1 MVISVVLQIKGY
13 AETHWTD
20 TEHDPEDQSN
30 GDSFNGHVD
39 YLATKAYLHGSSSSI
54 EVVIEPGTSKHRFAC
69 QLPTTCPSSFEGTF
83 GQIRYLVN
91 VRFVRPWKFDQNFS
105 RCFTVL
111 KVMDLN
117 SQSLMLRVPTQVES
131 QRTFCCFPCR
141 SAPLS
146 MCLSLPRGG
155 FVPGQTVAVEIM
167 VSNDSGVPVEDI
179 TVKLAM
185 VVIYYSQ
192 PPCAD
197 TNKDHFV
204 MVLKTGEGVSSKCRK
219 QLTFDLKVPA
229 TPPTCFDLCSIIQ
242 IGYQVEAE
250 ARVKGCHGSQSLHM
264 PITIGSV
271 PLTKVPVQ
279 ARTEKTFGVWP
290 FRSDPL
296 TLELNLPQ
304 TGFVP
309 GQTVPVNVLV
319 GNESKIRVYEVKV
332 ALAMMIT
339 YYSDLSSGVNS
350 ERKSVAKLKADGV
363 MRNSRKMYDFQLPIP
378 STPPSCFHLCRIIKI
393 GYQIE
398 VVAKVKGMH
407 VNGTLV
413 LPVTI
418 CGVPIAPPMGQY
430 IPDSSTDQSTLT
442 LIEGEGACAPAA
454 PPYPWSEGSVPSPPS
469 YAEAMHMHPD
479 PEKPRQGQPE
489 PRDLVEKSYSPLYP
503 VYKLPPQTEA
513 KKDKEEQK

>member
-1 MVISVVLQIKGY
+1 MGIICQIIFHNNVHGVFYAGQTVSGQVTLSTDKSIQIKAIRLKLKGY
-13 AETHWTD
+13 AETHWTESKTD
-20 TEHDPEDQSN
+20 SNNKSTSESYNGFEKYLSSKVYLLGSETSTEMA
-30 GDSFNGHVD
+30 
-39 YLATKAYLHGSSSSI
+39 L
-54 EVVIEPGTSKHRFAC
+54 EPGTRAYNFAC
-69 QLPTTCPSSFEGTF
+69 QIPINCPSSFEGTH
-83 GQIRYLVN
+83 GRICYSVN
-91 VRFVRPWKFDQNFS
+91 VNIIQPWKYDSLFS
-105 RCFTVL
+105 RAFTVIQ
-111 KVMDLN
+111 VMDIN
-117 SQSLMLRVPTQVES
+117 TYQ
-131 QRTFCCFPCR
+131 
-141 SAPLS
+141 
-146 MCLSLPRGG
+146 
-155 FVPGQTVAVEIM
+155 
-167 VSNDSGVPVEDI
+167 
-179 TVKLAM
+179 
-185 VVIYYSQ
+185 
-192 PPCAD
+192 
-197 TNKDHFV
+197 
-204 MVLKTGEGVSSKCRK
+204 GVS
-219 QLTFDLKVPA
+219 Q
-229 TPPTCFDLCSIIQ
+229 
-242 IGYQVEAE
+242 
-250 ARVKGCHGSQSLHM
+250 
-264 PITIGSV
+264 
-271 PLTKVPVQ
+271 VPVQ